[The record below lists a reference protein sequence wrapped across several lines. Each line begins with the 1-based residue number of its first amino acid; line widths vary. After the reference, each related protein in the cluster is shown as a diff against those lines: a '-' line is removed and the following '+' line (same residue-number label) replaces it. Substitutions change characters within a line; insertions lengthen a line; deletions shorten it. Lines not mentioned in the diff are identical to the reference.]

1 MNYLK
6 RNKIEVSCHYPVAPH
21 KQKSL
26 KKIINKSFLISEEIH
41 KSVISLPISFSHS
54 EKDIRFVC
62 KMINKFI

>member
-1 MNYLK
+1 MNFLK
-6 RNKIEVSCHYPVAPH
+6 SKKIEVSCHYPVAPN

-41 KSVISLPISFSHS
+41 KTVISLPISFSHT

-62 KMINKFI
+62 KMINKFV